1 MKKTIRGLLI
11 LLVVFLFTAC
21 SKGSIPVEI
30 GNLSFSYDSKIW
42 TVKSY
47 TENAPLELTDKNKNK
62 ININVSQETT
72 YQHPMSMIFFI
83 ESMISDQDGFQVFL
97 EPNEITVNDTK
108 WYEYGY
114 LYKNGDTTYKVYQR
128 YYGKYYNA
136 TSVSYTATAE
146 RYEAGYDE
154 AIRLMSD
161 IKVEEVS
168 NEENEAK
175 AKEFLVGEWDLNG
188 RGYLVL
194 SDDNTYEWY
203 SDSSKDDNNKHYGI
217 YGCDVENANM
227 NMSDGDGIYLVLF
240 PEALILDGVSE
251 ASMQYKIDYL
261 ISLGNQE
268 SEDYSMVNMS
278 TYALFTITKK

>member
-1 MKKTIRGLLI
+1 M
-11 LLVVFLFTAC
+11 
-21 SKGSIPVEI
+21 
-30 GNLSFSYDSKIW
+30 
-42 TVKSY
+42 
-47 TENAPLELTDKNKNK
+47 
-62 ININVSQETT
+62 
-72 YQHPMSMIFFI
+72 
-83 ESMISDQDGFQVFL
+83 FL

-136 TSVSYTATAE
+136 ASVSYTATAE